1 MKGLKGHK
9 GLKRQTLFHTMH
21 LRNLFVFFVLS
32 VPSLRAAVVYS
43 GTVNIP
49 IAQNFTGLY
58 LNPLSG
64 TTSGSHPGDWN
75 TAPWL
80 NPFFGGVYV
89 GNDDLLRPV
98 VTGAD
103 QIENLATGTMING
116 SSNMVAAES
125 GSTTH
130 IGAAANQF
138 QLNTPGLI
146 GFVMQPTTGGTLHY
160 GWLLVTFHN
169 STSGMIHSYAY
180 ESTAG
185 TGIAAGITGVP
196 EPGRGVLVLAGLMLV
211 MVRRRR

>member
-1 MKGLKGHK
+1 
-9 GLKRQTLFHTMH
+9 MH
-21 LRNLFVFFVLS
+21 FFRNLLFVLS
-32 VPSLRAAVVYS
+32 VLCVPSLRAAVVYS
-43 GTVNIP
+43 GTVDIP

-64 TTSGSHPGDWN
+64 ATSGSHPGDWN

-89 GNDDLLRPV
+89 GNGDLLRPV

-103 QIENLATGTMING
+103 QIENLTLGAMING
-116 SSNMVAAES
+116 SSAVVTGES

-130 IGAAANQF
+130 IGPEANRF

-146 GFVMQPTTGGTLHY
+146 GFVMQPTTGGPLHY

-180 ESTAG
+180 ESTPG
-185 TGIAAGITGVP
+185 TGLQAGIVGVP
-196 EPGRGVLVLAGLMLV
+196 EPGRALLLLLGLTGLML
-211 MVRRRR
+211 RRRR